1 MRLRKTGGKGNYNG
15 PMAYP
20 RMNIETEKDP
30 RISEV
35 VPNSAM
41 TFGIA
46 GENMAE
52 AVGLKL
58 HNFSRH
64 PR

>member
-1 MRLRKTGGKGNYNG
+1 
-15 PMAYP
+15 MAYP